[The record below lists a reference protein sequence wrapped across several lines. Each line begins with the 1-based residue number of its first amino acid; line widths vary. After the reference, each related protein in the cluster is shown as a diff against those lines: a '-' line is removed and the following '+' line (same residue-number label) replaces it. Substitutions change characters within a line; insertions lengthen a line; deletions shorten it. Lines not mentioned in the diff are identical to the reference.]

1 MTEIDELADK
11 VVSRLIE
18 RDPDLVELL
27 QKVVHGWLSSGNINS
42 TASGDCFDIIKIIK
56 QLNADSAWMRTEV
69 LRLKSEVG
77 SVYDYNSS
85 YSTTPSIQSRLKFLE
100 ERLERIESNYNLL
113 LSTINYG
120 RDFRN

>member
-27 QKVVHGWLSSGNINS
+27 QKVVHGWLSGGISS
-42 TASGDCFDIIKIIK
+42 TTSGDHFDIIGRIK
-56 QLNADSAWMRTEV
+56 QLDADSDWIRAEV
-69 LRLKSEVG
+69 MRLKSEVG

-85 YSTTPSIQSRLKFLE
+85 YTPPPCIQSRLKSLE
-100 ERLERIESNYNLL
+100 ERLEHIELNYNLL
-113 LSTINYG
+113 LNTINYG
-120 RDFRN
+120 RDSRN

>member
-18 RDPDLVELL
+18 RDPDLVKLL
-27 QKVVHGWLSSGNINS
+27 QKVVHGWLSSGNSS
-42 TASGDCFDIIKIIK
+42 TTSEDCFDVIGSIK
-56 QLNADSAWMRTEV
+56 QLKADSVWMRTEV

-85 YSTTPSIQSRLKFLE
+85 YSTTPCIQSRLKFLE
-100 ERLERIESNYNLL
+100 ERLERIEFNYNLL

-120 RDFRN
+120 RDSRN